1 MTSTKPDTFSYAVAD
16 TAYWP
21 AVFNVLFAG
30 IAAALHIGKATIAL
44 PELQQE
50 FGRSL
55 ESLSWVMS
63 AFPLVGVFGGIAAG
77 ILVQRW
83 GDRYLLALGLLIMC
97 AASALG
103 ASLHDF
109 HGLLA
114 TRFVEGL
121 GFVMVV
127 VAAPAVLNRLVPAHK
142 RNLVFGIWSTF
153 MAFGIGTSML
163 IGPLLGGW
171 QQGWIAGAALTLL
184 AALLLPL
191 TTPRDSLA
199 LRHQPQSGLRH
210 SLSSVLR
217 ARQPLLMTLMFTAYN
232 LQFFAVMAFLPVFLM
247 QRVGLSI
254 TSAGLVS
261 AAVVAVNIIGNIGA
275 GLLLSRGV
283 RPQVLLAGTS
293 IVMGLS
299 GMGIF
304 LSATPTDL
312 VIPLCF
318 FFCAVAGMLPATIL
332 ASTSLTSPQPALV
345 PLCLGLVMQGN
356 YLGQVLA
363 PIALSAAVAYA
374 GWSAPAALVLAA
386 ALLGVL
392 LAMRLK
398 ITQ

>member
-1 MTSTKPDTFSYAVAD
+1 MTSTKPALQAYAPA
-16 TAYWP
+16 ASGYWP
-21 AVFNVLFAG
+21 AVLNVLFAG

-44 PELQQE
+44 PELQHE

-55 ESLSWVMS
+55 ESLSWIIS
-63 AFPLVGVFGGIAAG
+63 AFPFVGVFGGIAAG

-83 GDRYLLALGLLIMC
+83 GDRYLLVLGLLIMA

-103 ASLHDF
+103 SCLHDF
-109 HGLLA
+109 HALVA

-121 GFVMVV
+121 GFVIVV
-127 VAAPAVLNRLVPAHK
+127 VAAPAVLNRLVPAPR
-142 RNLVFGIWSTF
+142 RNLAFGIWSTF
-153 MAFGIGTSML
+153 MAFGIGTSL
-163 IGPLLGGW
+163 LFGPLLGGW
-171 QQGWIAGAALTLL
+171 QQGWIAGAVLTLL

-191 TTPRDSLA
+191 TTPRDPLPLRRQAQPA
-199 LRHQPQSGLRH
+199 LRD
-210 SLSSVLR
+210 SLGSVLR
-217 ARQPLLMTLMFTAYN
+217 ARQPLVMALIFSAYN

-254 TSAGLVS
+254 ATAGLVS
-261 AAVVAVNIIGNIGA
+261 AAIVAVNIVGNLSA

-283 RPQVLLAGTS
+283 RPQTLLAGTS

-304 LSATPTDL
+304 LSMTPTEL

-332 ASTSLTSPQPALV
+332 ASTPRTAPEPTLI

-356 YLGQVLA
+356 YLGQVVA
-363 PIALSAAVAYA
+363 PIALSAAVGYA
-374 GWSAPAALVLAA
+374 GWSAPAALVLGAA
-386 ALLGVL
+386 VLGVV
-392 LAMRLK
+392 LALRLK
-398 ITQ
+398 IRA